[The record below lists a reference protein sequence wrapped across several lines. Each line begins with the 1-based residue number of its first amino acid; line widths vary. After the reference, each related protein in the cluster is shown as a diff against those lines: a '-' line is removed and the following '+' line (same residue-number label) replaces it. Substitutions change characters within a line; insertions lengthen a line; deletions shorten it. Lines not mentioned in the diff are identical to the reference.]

1 MVISMVIF
9 DIYLIYIYTVVEQL
23 SLNYGAPFIRKKKN
37 YIQFKKIQQNF
48 DALLVV
54 TDHIFLNIE
63 ELSRCFFVLCG

>member
-23 SLNYGAPFIRKKKN
+23 SLNYGAPFIRKKN

-48 DALLVV
+48 DALLI
-54 TDHIFLNIE
+54 TDHTFLNIE